1 MIQILIWAADRMLKD
16 GHNALLPFRLIVAAR
31 WKKWPGHLALVAGL
45 CFGPRSGAVNY
56 EVYPGSAFYLT
67 QMVDRT
73 SYPYV
78 AEFANGFYFH
88 PVGFRRL
95 PGMTLT
101 PQEKQR
107 ICDNFSNHFAM
118 VEGDMGYTNSGA
130 ALKDIKAIIELGMTP
145 AAAFVNRAA
154 STEVWRRL
162 IARNGELGT
171 ASYEMVAPHVIS
183 RYTGGF
189 YNTNFDH
196 VRSNMLVPGCLG
208 SGVDAPIYLYRH
220 FAVKKNSP
228 MAAEEARTGESFYQR
243 SIWDLR
249 DWTVAHGKKFNYLIS
264 PNESVGPQFL
274 ADTKYLVWSLENGGH
289 EADVYSVALY
299 GRRPFNLVPETTNY
313 NGMVQANGT
322 VTGVAYYLLMHRDGE
337 PGTLD
342 LHATSGLD
350 IYAKEATSPVLER
363 PEQVVPFNP
372 TAKNE
377 FTLTL
382 TNRSKWLDYAAVLR
396 ARTAQAEK
404 WNILFEFGGRD
415 VTRSVM
421 SETGMVFLADRRL
434 LPQTSQSLTIK
445 LSPKGAPTPL
455 NLVIEAL
462 PHAGVEQALDVIAFQ
477 YQTNQSPPTLAFP
490 TVDRHTRP
498 GLATGPIWFTV
509 GDAETVS
516 SKLAVAGVSA
526 NPALVSDTN
535 IKFGQSGVQ
544 RWVNF
549 APTPGHTGVAP
560 ITLTVSDG
568 RFRVSK
574 TFNLLVEDDGK
585 ADKFSPNQSRAG
597 R

>member
-1 MIQILIWAADRMLKD
+1 MLKG
-16 GHNALLPFRLIVAAR
+16 GHIALLPFRPVVAAR
-31 WKKWPGHLALVAGL
+31 WKNWPGRFALVAGL
-45 CFGPRSGAVNY
+45 CFGLRLGAVDY

-88 PVGFRRL
+88 PVGFMRL

-101 PQEKQR
+101 PQEKKR
-107 ICDNFSNHFAM
+107 ICDNFSNRFAM
-118 VEGDMGYTNSGA
+118 VEGDMGNA
-130 ALKDIKAIIELGMTP
+130 NPNADLKDISAITNLGLTP
-145 AAAFVNRAA
+145 VAAFVNRAA
-154 STEVWRRL
+154 HTGIWRQL
-162 IARNGELGT
+162 VAQNGALAT
-171 ASYEMVAPHVIS
+171 PSYEMVAPHVIC
-183 RYTGGF
+183 RYPGGF

-264 PNESVGPQFL
+264 PNNSTNQQL
-274 ADTKYLVWSLENGGH
+274 LLDTEYLIRSLEDGGH
-289 EADVYSVALY
+289 EADVYGVVLY
-299 GRRPFNLVPETTNY
+299 GRRPIELVPETTNY
-313 NGMVQANGT
+313 NGVVQANWT
-322 VTGVAYYLLMHRDGE
+322 ITGQAYYLLKHRDGE
-337 PGTLD
+337 PGSLD
-342 LHATSGLD
+342 LYATSKG
-350 IYAKEATSPVLER
+350 INYAKDVTSPVLAENK
-363 PEQVVPFNP
+363 QIIPFD
-372 TAKNE
+372 AAAANE

-382 TNRSKWLDYAAVLR
+382 TNRSAWLDYSAVLR
-396 ARTAQAEK
+396 ARTAQAKK
-404 WNILFEFGGRD
+404 WNILFEFGGQD

-421 SETGMVFLADRRL
+421 SETGMIFLADRRL
-434 LPQTSQSLTIK
+434 LPQNSQSLTVK

-455 NLVIEAL
+455 DLIIEVL
-462 PHAGVEQALDVIAFQ
+462 PHAGVDQALDVIAFQ
-477 YQTNQSPPTLAFP
+477 YQTNQSPPTLAFS
-490 TVDRHTRP
+490 TIDRHTRP

-516 SKLAVAGVSA
+516 SKLAVTGVSA
-526 NPALVSDTN
+526 NQALVSDAN

-585 ADKFSPNQSRAG
+585 ADESSHR